1 MYNQLAHC
9 SPSDTLLPSYWVYSR
24 MSTKQLLF
32 DTPFTDY
39 TLIADDGREIR
50 VHKVILCMESSMF
63 KAMLLNTSMKQEES
77 MQTECKYEDL
87 LSVVKWMYDF
97 PTEYTDEVYL
107 VADKLIIDRL
117 LDFKLYMP
125 KLNDGYVKRYIDI
138 VNEKIEMTTV
148 EERNLTKIS
157 KTVIRVISMTRYNV
171 RCEKC
176 ELLTYPLDVIKGW
189 YRSKHRVNNDAD
201 MVIFADKYALKVGY
215 DVVNEHL
222 IPYINI
228 NNTSLNVVYK
238 HVDDVDTK
246 FPLFRTYDSH
256 ITYLHLLSYKC
267 DGMTLIR
274 YIMRRTKSYK
284 RLSDIVFESSKSTKD
299 IAFKDVVSEEAF
311 SDFMLFTT
319 RVATNYLI

>member
-1 MYNQLAHC
+1 
-9 SPSDTLLPSYWVYSR
+9 

-63 KAMLLNTSMKQEES
+63 KAMLLNTSMKQEDS
-77 MQTECKYEDL
+77 MKTECKYEDL
-87 LSVVKWMYDF
+87 LIVVKWMYDF
-97 PTEYTDEVYL
+97 PTEYTNNVYL

-125 KLNDGYVKRYIDI
+125 ETNNDYIKRYIDI
-138 VNEKIEMTTV
+138 VNGNVEMSTV

-157 KTVIRVISMTRYNV
+157 KSVIRCISMTKHNIRD
-171 RCEKC
+171 EKC
-176 ELLTYPLDVIKGW
+176 ELLNYPLDVIKGW
-189 YRSKHRVNNDAD
+189 YQSKHRINMDTD

-228 NNTSLNVVYK
+228 HNTSLNIVHK
-238 HVDDVDTK
+238 HVASLDEK
-246 FPLFRTYDSH
+246 FPLLGTYDDH
-256 ITYLHLLSYKC
+256 ITYLHLLSHKFV
-267 DGMTLIR
+267 GMILIK
-274 YIMRRTKSYK
+274 YIMKRSKSYK
-284 RLSDIVFESSKSTKD
+284 HLSDLVFKCDKSTKE
-299 IAFKDVVSEEAF
+299 IAFKNVVSEEEF
-311 SDFMLFTT
+311 NDFMTFAM
-319 RVATNYLI
+319 RVATKYLI